1 MQILLDSF
9 QKFRAGTFAH
19 KSITVK
25 FKDGRVKTREIT
37 CPKGH
42 PNNML
47 TMDEIVERFY
57 VQTGSVISKEKADKL
72 LDTLMNIEKLDSL
85 ENIGALLAF

>member
-1 MQILLDSF
+1 
-9 QKFRAGTFAH
+9 
-19 KSITVK
+19 
-25 FKDGRVKTREIT
+25 
-37 CPKGH
+37 
-42 PNNML
+42 ML